1 MTRHKTKSSLG
12 RQLAKKC
19 IVALAFFCAASA
31 YAQQVLRLDPGKA
44 PSEKLATSA
53 LEIKPGESLR
63 IENLKINDEKPVIV
77 NLELRRSEVISAN
90 TQFIVVDDKGP
101 RVYPLALSAHF
112 IGTIQDQPESYA
124 FVTVNLSGEIHT
136 IIHQGNETIVNELT
150 PITGTNNGKAISRAV
165 DHNKDFPD
173 RGFTCGV
180 DEQFIKTDI
189 FHKTNKS
196 IQLEKIKD
204 LKSSET
210 FTEKATTQRRADIIV
225 DSDYELF
232 QKFGT
237 EAATFTYIT
246 NLFTY
251 VSSRYQAEVAARFN
265 LKQIV
270 VRATTSDPWSQ
281 TSTSGMLNELQAY
294 WNAPENTSISRHHVH
309 LLSGKN
315 AGGGI
320 AYVGSLGSQ
329 SYAYGVSANIDGN
342 FSPSNPQV
350 IWDSVVVAHEIG
362 HAFGSSHTHDYDNPY
377 IAPSPNTGGAIDCC
391 YSGSNA
397 NSQCGVALGGGNRVG
412 YLPGWASTTGGGSGQ
427 RNGTIMS
434 YCHQVTGGMG
444 NIAWTFGTGHNYGVN
459 ASRVPTVM
467 LSQAQAYLPADTSG
481 TFDLNVTK
489 SIPTGGTVTSAPA
502 GINCGL
508 DCNESYPAG
517 TTVSL
522 SATASTGYTFSGWG
536 GDCTGSG
543 SCVVNMSM
551 ARNVVANFAVISQGI
566 LSVAKVGSG
575 SGTVSRVGGSLNC
588 GNTCT
593 ESLTPGTI
601 ATLTV
606 SPAIGSTF
614 VGWSGGICSGAGACS
629 FSVTTNTT
637 VTANFNATT
646 GGGRTSTPLLETNL
660 TGVAGAMRYYTVN
673 IPSRAKNLIIQTSGG
688 IGDVDLYVKFGQV
701 PTTADADCKSSSS
714 GNEEICIFP
723 SPAPGTYHIAL
734 RGYTSYS
741 GVTVAA
747 TYNLKSI
754 DITPILL
761 LLLD

>member
-1 MTRHKTKSSLG
+1 MTRHKTKSPPG
-12 RQLAKKC
+12 HQLAKKC
-19 IVALAFFCAASA
+19 IVALAFFCAANV

-53 LEIKPGESLR
+53 LTIKPGESLR
-63 IENLKINDEKPVIV
+63 IENLKINDEKPAIV
-77 NLELRRSEVISAN
+77 NLELRRSEVISAD

-124 FVTVNLSGEIHT
+124 FVTVNPSGEIHT

-150 PITGTNNGKAISRAV
+150 PITGTNNGKAVSRAV

-270 VRATTSDPWSQ
+270 VRATTSDPWTQ

-294 WNAPENTSISRHHVH
+294 WNAPENSSTSRHHVH

-522 SATASTGYTFSGWG
+522 SATATTGYTFSGWS
-536 GDCTGSG
+536 GDCTGS
-543 SCVVNMSM
+543 SACVVSMS
-551 ARNVVANFAVISQGI
+551 APRNVIATFAAIPQGV

-575 SGTVSRVGGSLNC
+575 SGTVSRAGGLLNC
-588 GNTCT
+588 GSTCS
-593 ESLTPGTI
+593 EALAPGSI
-601 ATLTV
+601 VTLTAA
-606 SPAIGSTF
+606 PASGSTF
-614 VGWSGGICSGAGACS
+614 AGWSGGACSGNGSCAFTINA
-629 FSVTTNTT
+629 NIT
-637 VTANFNATT
+637 VTALFNSSS
-646 GGGRTSTPLLETNL
+646 GGSTSTPLLQTNL
-660 TGVAGAMRYYTVN
+660 SGTAGSVQYYSVN
-673 IPSRAKNLIIQTSGG
+673 VPAKSKNLNITISGG
-688 IGDVDLYVKFGQV
+688 TGDADLYVKYNQV
-701 PTTADADCKSSSS
+701 PTTASYDCRPYLS
-714 GNEEICIFP
+714 GNNENCTFAIP
-723 SPAPGTYHIAL
+723 NAGNYHIMI
-734 RGYTSYS
+734 RGDGTFS

-747 TYNLKSI
+747 SYQKRII
-754 DITPILL
+754 DLSPIINF
-761 LLLD
+761 LLD

>member
-1 MTRHKTKSSLG
+1 M
-12 RQLAKKC
+12 AKKC
-19 IVALAFFCAASA
+19 IVALAFFCAANV

-53 LEIKPGESLR
+53 LTIKPGESLR
-63 IENLKINDEKPVIV
+63 IENLKINDEKPTIV
-77 NLELRRSEVISAN
+77 NLELRRSEVISAD

-124 FVTVNLSGEIHT
+124 FVTVNPSGEIHT

-150 PITGTNNGKAISRAV
+150 PITGTNNGKAVSRAV

-204 LKSSET
+204 LKSPET

-270 VRATTSDPWSQ
+270 VRATTSDPWTQ
-281 TSTSGMLNELQAY
+281 TSTPSMLNELQAY
-294 WNAPENTSISRHHVH
+294 WNAPENSSTSRHHVH

-444 NIAWTFGTGHNYGVN
+444 NIAWTFGTGHPYGVN
-459 ASRVPTVM
+459 ATRVATVM
-467 LSQAQAYLPADTSG
+467 LGQAQAYLPADTSG

-489 SIPTGGTVTSAPA
+489 SGTGGTVTSAPA

-508 DCNESYPAG
+508 DCNESYPVG

-536 GDCTGSG
+536 GDCTGTG
-543 SCVVNMSM
+543 SCTVTMNSYKGVT
-551 ARNVVANFAVISQGI
+551 ATFTAAPVGI
-566 LSVAKVGSG
+566 LSVVKIGTGSGTVTRSGGALNCGSMCTETLSPGSIATLVATPAAGSTFTGWSGGGCSG
-575 SGTVSRVGGSLNC
+575 SGTCAFTINANTTVNAQFNLSSG
-588 GNTCT
+588 GNTV
-593 ESLTPGTI
+593 TPLLQTNLGG
-601 ATLTV
+601 A
-606 SPAIGSTF
+606 AGS
-614 VGWSGGICSGAGACS
+614 VRH
-629 FSVTTNTT
+629 FSVTVPAGARNL
-637 VTANFNATT
+637 VIQT
-646 GGGRTSTPLLETNL
+646 GGG
-660 TGVAGAMRYYTVN
+660 TGDT
-673 IPSRAKNLIIQTSGG
+673 
-688 IGDVDLYVKFGQV
+688 DLYVKLGQV
-701 PTTADADCKSSSS
+701 PTTASYDCRPYLP
-714 GNEEICIFP
+714 GNYETCTFP
-723 SPAPGTYHIAL
+723 TPAAGTYYIMLA
-734 RGYTSYS
+734 GYEAFS
-741 GVTVAA
+741 GVTLNASYQKEAA
-747 TYNLKSI
+747 
-754 DITPILL
+754 DITPIINL